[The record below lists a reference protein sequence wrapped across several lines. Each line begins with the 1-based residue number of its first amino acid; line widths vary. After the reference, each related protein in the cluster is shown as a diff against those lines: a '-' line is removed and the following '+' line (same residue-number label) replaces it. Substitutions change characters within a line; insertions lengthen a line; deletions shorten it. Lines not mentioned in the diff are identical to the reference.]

1 MNNTQRQFVDIL
13 SAGIRGKTV
22 ENKYENTDWDKV
34 LELANKHKVEGIIYI
49 ALRKSELIV
58 DLGEERLNIL
68 KKKAINTGIEQSKH
82 ISGLSIVLS
91 KINEADIP
99 VIVLKGLVVRD
110 FYPQPD
116 QRSMSDA
123 DILVH
128 TDDVEKVKEILAEQL
143 DADPDEMTMD
153 TKIAEELDADRL
165 DVVELLMSIED
176 EFDVEIPDAEIENL
190 KTIGDVVEYIQNN
203 MQ

>member
-68 KKKAINTGIEQSKH
+68 KKKAINTGIEQS
-82 ISGLSIVLS
+82 
-91 KINEADIP
+91 
-99 VIVLKGLVVRD
+99 
-110 FYPQPD
+110 
-116 QRSMSDA
+116 
-123 DILVH
+123 
-128 TDDVEKVKEILAEQL
+128 
-143 DADPDEMTMD
+143 
-153 TKIAEELDADRL
+153 
-165 DVVELLMSIED
+165 
-176 EFDVEIPDAEIENL
+176 
-190 KTIGDVVEYIQNN
+190 
-203 MQ
+203 

>member
-128 TDDVEKVKEILAEQL
+128 TDDVEKVKEILI
-143 DADPDEMTMD
+143 DM
-153 TKIAEELDADRL
+153 
-165 DVVELLMSIED
+165 
-176 EFDVEIPDAEIENL
+176 
-190 KTIGDVVEYIQNN
+190 GYIF
-203 MQ
+203 